1 MSRQRFLVEGIYD
14 DEPQITADLVL
25 AETEEHATELVRKVR
40 EITCHSGSW
49 VHDRTITP
57 LAYLEEAVGH
67 LKVSEADLETAW
79 DQTKTD
85 LYYRQCKKCGAEF
98 GDDDGFDD
106 ERGLCEKCAGNTCR
120 TCGGPGASA
129 GDASDGECPSCAD
142 RTSKNEEGRCAGA
155 TCENKLP
162 SREDLIAP
170 VEGQHLYCSEACKTA
185 TEG

>member
-1 MSRQRFLVEGIYD
+1 M
-14 DEPQITADLVL
+14 
-25 AETEEHATELVRKVR
+25 
-40 EITCHSGSW
+40 
-49 VHDRTITP
+49 
-57 LAYLEEAVGH
+57 EEAVGH

-106 ERGLCEKCAGNTCR
+106 ERGLCEKCAGDTCR
-120 TCGGPGASA
+120 TCGGPGAGA